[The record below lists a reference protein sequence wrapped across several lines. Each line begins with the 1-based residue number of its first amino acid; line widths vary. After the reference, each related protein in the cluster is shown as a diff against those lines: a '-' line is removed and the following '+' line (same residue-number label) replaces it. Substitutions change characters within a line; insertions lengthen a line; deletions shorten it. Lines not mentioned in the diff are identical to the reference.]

1 MARFANSLKLRLAMR
16 IVYADR
22 EKARQMAEE
31 AIKSKAGLIT
41 SNADNAQ
48 WDYFK
53 SSENPIYTATRY
65 NSPAQSTTGGDTH
78 AAADII
84 CYMNGYKD
92 ARREKYFNKSQWEGI
107 EYIGLRRG
115 IEVPSLNAA
124 GYKYSGVGVKPNDPI
139 MWMNAAEIAFLRAEA
154 TAVFGFDMGGT
165 AEEFY
170 NQGIRLSFEQWGCR
184 RS

>member
-1 MARFANSLKLRLAMR
+1 
-16 IVYADR
+16 
-22 EKARQMAEE
+22 
-31 AIKSKAGLIT
+31 
-41 SNADNAQ
+41 
-48 WDYFK
+48 
-53 SSENPIYTATRY
+53 
-65 NSPAQSTTGGDTH
+65 
-78 AAADII
+78 
-84 CYMNGYKD
+84 MNGYKD

-170 NQGIRLSFEQWGCR
+170 NQAYAFLSNNGVQKELKHTLQTKARFRTHTKILSEPTTI
-184 RS
+184 